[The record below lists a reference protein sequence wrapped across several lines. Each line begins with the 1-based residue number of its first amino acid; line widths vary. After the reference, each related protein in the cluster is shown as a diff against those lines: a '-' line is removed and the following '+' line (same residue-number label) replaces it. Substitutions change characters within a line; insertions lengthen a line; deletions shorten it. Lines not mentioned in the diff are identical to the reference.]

1 MFFKFSVG
9 IFVAIFMIATA
20 QPGHAEPIKIISSC
34 KAMYQE
40 YKDWDEY
47 RKSFAYTYQGG
58 EASCGFDLDDDSA
71 LQKCEETR
79 RDNNY
84 LSYYSKTLL
93 PPCKIYAESPS
104 KKTGGV
110 IWDEASFQ
118 AASQKFMAARAA
130 KRKAGDLKTILQELP
145 LFMYRE
151 KLRQYVID
159 REEDTHWAI
168 ASTPRKCPSQTYITW
183 RGPDLDAAKKRA
195 LGKCDASLAKRYP
208 DWAKYSNNECTCQ
221 LVMTDGKL
229 VAPKKK
235 IPGLLTT
242 VVTMLFEQGEQSVV
256 LRGMLEFEIG
266 KLKPQ
271 LLRLLNPDGNLICGG
286 KMNPSLNDDGTF
298 SASCKALGFN
308 AKGIT
313 QIITSGKTHSFGS
326 GKTDQGGRFIFV
338 TNLMPDEAAE
348 KYPDYFG
355 QK

>member
-1 MFFKFSVG
+1 MISKFSAG
-9 IFVAIFMIATA
+9 IFFAICLMVTA
-20 QPGHAEPIKIISSC
+20 QPGHAEAPEIIGSC
-34 KAMYQE
+34 KAMFQE

-71 LQKCEETR
+71 LKKCEETR

-104 KKTGGV
+104 KKTDGV
-110 IWDEASFQ
+110 IWDEANFQ
-118 AASQKFMAARAA
+118 AASQEFMAARAA
-130 KRKAGDLKTILQELP
+130 KRQAGDLKTILQELP

-151 KLRQYVID
+151 KLRQFVID
-159 REEDTHWAI
+159 HEEDKHWAI
-168 ASTPRKCPSQTYITW
+168 ATTPRKCPSQTYITW
-183 RGPDLDAAKKRA
+183 RNPDPDTANKRA
-195 LGKCDASLAKRYP
+195 LGKCNASLARRYP
-208 DWAKYSNNECTCQ
+208 GWANYSNSECACQ
-221 LVMTDGKL
+221 LVMTEGKL

-242 VVTMLFEQGEQSVV
+242 VVTMLIEQGGQSTV
-256 LRGMLEFEIG
+256 LRGMLEYEIN

-286 KMNPSLNDDGTF
+286 KMHPSINDDGTF
-298 SASCKALGFN
+298 SASCRPLGFN
-308 AKGIT
+308 IKGSA
-313 QIITSGKTHSFGS
+313 QIITSGKSHSFGS